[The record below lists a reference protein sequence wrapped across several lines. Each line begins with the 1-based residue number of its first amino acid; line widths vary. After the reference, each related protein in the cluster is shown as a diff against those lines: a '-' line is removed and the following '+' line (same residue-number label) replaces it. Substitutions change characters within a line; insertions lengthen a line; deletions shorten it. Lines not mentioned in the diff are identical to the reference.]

1 MWAARAMAEI
11 KLSRL
16 IAPGFYEVHRAI
28 ASDAYTHYW
37 MSGGRGSTKSSF
49 ASIEMIL
56 GILKDPEANGVA
68 LRKVGNT
75 LKDSVFNQLAWAI
88 GVLGLDH
95 LWHVPQA
102 KLEMTYLPT
111 GQKILFRGGDDPQ
124 KIKSVKFTK
133 GYAKY
138 IWFEELNQF
147 NGDEEI
153 RSINQSLMRGGDRF
167 VVFYTYNPPERQ
179 RSWVNLE
186 ALKARPDRLTHHSS
200 YLGVPPEWLGRQF
213 IVEAEHLRD
222 VQPKRYLH
230 EYMGLVTGTGG
241 EVFTNVTSREIT
253 DAEIADFD
261 RIYRGVDHGYA
272 RDPFHYTEMY
282 FDKTRRRLFI
292 FHEYRGVGLPI
303 ATIIEHLRARPYKE
317 AITADTND
325 ARANAALRSA
335 GLPIRNAIKGKDSVE
350 YGIKFLQDLEEI
362 VIDPERCPGTW
373 DEFLNYELEKDAD
386 GNYRSSFPDKNN
398 HAIDAVRYALNA
410 IIRGEVFS
418 FD

>member
-1 MWAARAMAEI
+1 MSEV
-11 KLSRL
+11 KLSTL
-16 IAPGFYEVHRAI
+16 IAPSFVPVHRAI
-28 ASDAYTHYW
+28 RQGAYTHFW
-37 MSGGRGSTKSSF
+37 LSGGRGSTKSSF

-56 GILKDPEANGVA
+56 EILRDPEANGVV

-75 LKDSVFNQLAWAI
+75 LKDSVFNQLAWAVE
-88 GVLGLDH
+88 VLGIGH

-124 KIKSVKFTK
+124 KIKSVKFTR
-133 GYAKY
+133 GYAKM

-147 NGDEEI
+147 SGDEEI

-186 ALKARPDRLTHHSS
+186 AMRTREDRLNHHSS
-200 YLGVPPEWLGRQF
+200 YLSVPEKWLGRPF
-213 IVEAEHLRD
+213 IVEAEHLKK
-222 VQPKRYLH
+222 VNPKKYLH

-241 EVFTNVTSREIT
+241 EVFTNVTSRRIT
-253 DAEIADFD
+253 DGEIADFD

-282 FDKTRRRLFI
+282 FDRTRRRLFI
-292 FHEYRGVGLPI
+292 FHEFRGVELKLREI
-303 ATIIEHLRARPYKE
+303 SAHLKARPYKE
-317 AITADTND
+317 VITADTND
-325 ARANAALRSA
+325 ARANAALKRD
-335 GLPIRNAIKGKDSVE
+335 GLPIRNAIKGRDSVE
-350 YGIKFLQDLEEI
+350 YGVKFLQDLEEI
-362 VIDPERCPGTW
+362 VIDPVRCPGTW
-373 DEFLNYELEKDAD
+373 DEFLNYELEKDGD
-386 GNYRSSFPDKNN
+386 GNYKGTFPDKNN
-398 HAIDAVRYALNA
+398 HSIDAVRYALNSE
-410 IIRGEVFS
+410 IRGEVFS